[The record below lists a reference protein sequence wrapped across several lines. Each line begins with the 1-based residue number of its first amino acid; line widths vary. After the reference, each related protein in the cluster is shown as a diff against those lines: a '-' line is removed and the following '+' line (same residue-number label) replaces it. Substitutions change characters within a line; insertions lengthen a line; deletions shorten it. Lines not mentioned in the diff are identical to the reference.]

1 MKTLLF
7 TDARTHKAT
16 LHKF

>member
-16 LHKF
+16 WHKF